1 VVDVIALACTAM
13 LALAS
18 QGPSPQSIRA
28 LLEKRSA
35 DTVVAELFGDHRTWS
50 AVEAGIASG
59 DHQWLQTA
67 ARLYPGC
74 DAGICYALKIALG
87 EALAKNPRGVLA
99 AAGGGYSAR
108 DACSTYGYVTDSSD
122 LSLPRALA
130 AIRVRQNAVRA
141 VKDRSLASKRQE
153 CLLELR
159 ALQEQAP
166 RSFK

>member
-1 VVDVIALACTAM
+1 M

-18 QGPSPQSIRA
+18 QGQPSPQSIGA
-28 LLEKRSA
+28 LLERRSA
-35 DTVVAELFGDHRTWS
+35 DSVVAELFGDHRAWS
-50 AVEAGIASG
+50 AIEAGIASG
-59 DHQWLQTA
+59 DRQWLRTA
-67 ARLYPGC
+67 ARLYAGC
-74 DAGICYALKIALG
+74 DAGICYALKVALG

-99 AAGGGYSAR
+99 AAGDGYSAT
-108 DACSTYGYVTDSSD
+108 DACSTYGYVTDSTD
-122 LSLPRALA
+122 VSLAKALA

-141 VKDRSLASKRQE
+141 IRDRSLTSKKQE